1 MRLVGGRTGTK
12 EGLGGRNNNVHR
24 LLDEAKKEE
33 KKSRGN
39 KDCGS
44 NVGGQLEGVALA
56 GGVVCSFTDVG
67 E

>member
-1 MRLVGGRTGTK
+1 MEEELGQRKVWVGEITMFIGCWMKPRK
-12 EGLGGRNNNVHR
+12 R
-24 LLDEAKKEE
+24 K

-44 NVGGQLEGVALA
+44 NAGGQLEGVALA